1 MERDDT
7 FFTGHTL
14 WLRANQ
20 SLLGTEEGSALR
32 VSARRD
38 RASYVAQVSN
48 LPYRRLPSRH
58 GVEFY
63 GGPDIDS
70 DSQVSKPAIQQ
81 VWKPALRLLHSES
94 RGPPDGLCPSRCPH
108 PGPLPSDRRGRGFA
122 NPVVNPAVSSLDKH
136 GCRWL

>member
-63 GGPDIDS
+63 GGPDVDS
-70 DSQVSKPAIQQ
+70 DSQVWKPAIQQ
-81 VWKPALRLLHSES
+81 VWKPWFGNLRYAFCTWKS
-94 RGPPDGLCPSRCPH
+94 REPSPGLCPSTCLV
-108 PGPLPSDRRGRGFA
+108 GEST
-122 NPVVNPAVSSLDKH
+122 
-136 GCRWL
+136 